1 MRLLSQPPVVVV
13 AACVVLV
20 CVALSWTTFDAVSFQ
35 GSVQPLP
42 NAVPRQRLP
51 SLNRTSSKLF
61 PKLLHYMWKN
71 PTVAPP
77 SETVRW
83 QRGCKAVNP
92 DHEFRM
98 YYDADLL
105 SFVEREYPE
114 YLTLFRALK
123 GVYMADM
130 ARVLVIYHYGGV
142 YMDLDFYCY
151 RPFACIADAFL
162 PPEVLAHETDVLV
175 VSLEPAVH
183 ANIFRD
189 KDRVVI
195 QDFYMAT
202 PRHPFFKW
210 FLDDRLRKFQ
220 RDPSHPPKGPFSY
233 SIEVDIDTYRKAATE
248 SKKLATAA
256 AKKTK
261 SSVDDGSG
269 GGGGGGSG
277 GGNSGGGKDTP
288 AATASSTGSSG
299 GNSAGAEVRY
309 GLIYELPEDVLH
321 ALVDNTNPR
330 LETVCSGKD
339 KKAVSG
345 DIVKD
350 KDKAKDKKAGTAPG
364 GIPPWAVASCAKVK
378 KRQYF
383 TPTDRTVAVHMW
395 THTFLGW
402 SFFRGLYNSAVYERV
417 ERTLRPQMSCPAQF
431 DRAHVAVQ

>member
-1 MRLLSQPPVVVV
+1 MARLLFQPPTVAV
-13 AACVVLV
+13 AACVVFL
-20 CVALSWTTFDAVSFQ
+20 CVTLSFTVFDALTSSP

-42 NAVPRQRLP
+42 NAVPRQHLP
-51 SLNRTSSKLF
+51 SLNRTSSSKLF
-61 PKLLHYMWKN
+61 PKLLHYMWKS
-71 PTVAPP
+71 PTVPPP

-105 SFVEREYPE
+105 TFVEREYPE
-114 YLTLFRALK
+114 YLPLFRALK

-142 YMDLDFYCY
+142 YMDLDFYCH
-151 RPFACIADAFL
+151 RPFTCIADTLL

-233 SIEVDIDTYRKAATE
+233 SIEVDIDTYRKAVAE
-248 SKKLATAA
+248 SKH
-256 AKKTK
+256 
-261 SSVDDGSG
+261 
-269 GGGGGGSG
+269 
-277 GGNSGGGKDTP
+277 
-288 AATASSTGSSG
+288 AATAKNTPRSLADGGKAAAPAKASAAAASSG
-299 GNSAGAEVRY
+299 GSPGTEVRY

-321 ALVDNTNPR
+321 SLVDNTNPR
-330 LETVCSGKD
+330 LETVCSRTKDSGGGGSKD
-339 KKAVSG
+339 KSKA
-345 DIVKD
+345 
-350 KDKAKDKKAGTAPG
+350 G

-383 TPTDRTVAVHMW
+383 TPTERTVAVHMW

-402 SFFRGLYNSAVYERV
+402 SFFRGLYNSAVYARV
-417 ERTLRPQMSCPAQF
+417 ERALPPQMWCPP
-431 DRAHVAVQ
+431 RT